1 MNDYSDIF
9 MLMGAIVIF
18 STLSLHVNRTMLQNN
33 LISDRAEADYHAV
46 TVAQEILEEIRWITS
61 ASDLNDFA
69 DDYPMVVNFTTDTE
83 SGNFIPYNVDL
94 NLANGPYNDDN
105 VTSFFVSLE
114 ISSEYM
120 TSGDQGRP
128 ISLTVTKSFN

>member
-18 STLSLHVNRTMLQNN
+18 STLSLHVNRTMLQSN